1 MHPLT
6 TLIESQRRQVR
17 RQPSRPTPRR
27 KSETEENAIVQ
38 GAHSQAQP
46 GGGPRRPYWTV
57 RVPSMP
63 PSRWPGM
70 AQ

>member
-27 KSETEENAIVQ
+27 QSETEETAIVRERT
-38 GAHSQAQP
+38 
-46 GGGPRRPYWTV
+46 RRRGLV
-57 RVPSMP
+57 AVLAGLIGR
-63 PSRWPGM
+63 
-70 AQ
+70 